1 MKLPRYLIFKLT
13 ANRKG
18 TKINLE
24 ELTPDEVDRIIR
36 DAEEFDRIMR
46 ELGNCNNCGRAPE
59 CGWLPAWGE
68 DVRINCPL
76 WASREDGAG
85 PQCQGGEGET

>member
-13 ANRKG
+13 PNRKG
-18 TKINLE
+18 TKIKINIE
-24 ELTPDEVDRIIR
+24 ELSSDEVDRIIK
-36 DAEEFDRIMR
+36 DAEEFDRIMT
-46 ELGNCNNCGRAPE
+46 ELGNCNNCGRASS

-76 WASREDGAG
+76 WAEANSVNGLAN
-85 PQCQGGEGET
+85 

>member
-13 ANRKG
+13 PNRKG

-24 ELTPDEVDRIIR
+24 KLSPKEIDRIIQ
-36 DAEEFDRIMR
+36 DAETFDRIMR
-46 ELGNCNNCGRAPE
+46 ELGNCNNCARAPG

-76 WASREDGAG
+76 WVSQEDGSEEDAG
-85 PQCQGGEGET
+85 EN